1 VLDLFLELIFV
12 FKDIFESIVLLSRI
26 ASLYF
31 LKKFLLLHDEFFYL
45 LAFEIFIQISFVE
58 MSSELLGV
66 LSEFILAFLYLSD
79 KRQKWM
85 IIFLLIEFLVKEG
98 NYVSTRFFLDLYNNI
113 KHFLLFSRAKS
124 NFDRFNR
131 Y

>member
-1 VLDLFLELIFV
+1 MLDLFLELIFV
-12 FKDIFESIVLLSRI
+12 FKDIFESIILLSWI

-45 LAFEIFIQISFVE
+45 LAFEVFIQLSFVE

-79 KRQKWM
+79 
-85 IIFLLIEFLVKEG
+85 EG
-98 NYVSTRFFLDLYNNI
+98 
-113 KHFLLFSRAKS
+113 
-124 NFDRFNR
+124 
-131 Y
+131 

>member
-1 VLDLFLELIFV
+1 M
-12 FKDIFESIVLLSRI
+12 
-26 ASLYF
+26 
-31 LKKFLLLHDEFFYL
+31 
-45 LAFEIFIQISFVE
+45 E

-66 LSEFILAFLYLSD
+66 LSEFILAFLYLSN
-79 KRQKWM
+79 KRQKRM
-85 IIFLLIEFLVKEG
+85 IIFLLIEFLVKER